1 MKILQSA
8 LKHVCKMTKA
18 ERQRRIEK
26 IQSEAALAVRKSE
39 QLNFRLEPE
48 LIGKLGDLA
57 IKKRIP
63 LGTMVRNWVVER
75 LEQETTQ
82 QAKAIEYVR
91 KSSPTYSTDGLL
103 KRVQI
108 LEAESER
115 QKDILS
121 NLQKGSKKKQ
131 KNS

>member
-1 MKILQSA
+1 
-8 LKHVCKMTKA
+8 MTKA

-82 QAKAIEYVR
+82 QAKTIEYVR
-91 KSSPTYSTDGLL
+91 ESSPTYSTDDLL